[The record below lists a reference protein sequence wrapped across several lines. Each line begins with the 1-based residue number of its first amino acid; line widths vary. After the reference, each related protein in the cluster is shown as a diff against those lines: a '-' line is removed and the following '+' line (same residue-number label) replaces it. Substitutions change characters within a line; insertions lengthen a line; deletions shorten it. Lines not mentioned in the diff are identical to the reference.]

1 MKALTPRQLA
11 FAHAYAK
18 HGVAERA
25 AIEAG
30 YSERTAR
37 GSAATRL
44 LANAGIAEEI
54 ERLKSQATEKAL
66 VDVKRVVEELMLLGF
81 ADLADFV
88 EWGPKGVTLRES
100 ATLDAAKR
108 RAIVEVAET
117 ANGVKIKL
125 ADKNAALDKLG
136 RYLGIFV
143 DKIEHSGDITIANP
157 RSFGGD

>member
-30 YSERTAR
+30 YSERTTGAQA
-37 GSAATRL
+37 SRL
-44 LANAGIAEEI
+44 LRNDVVLQEI